1 MTLMTAAGTARKHR
15 IMVVEDDQAHRNA
28 LERHL
33 GRSGFDVLACESGE
47 QALSRFA
54 TFAPDLVISDI
65 RMGGMSGMDLLET
78 LMERAPGTKIIL
90 ATAYDDMQVA
100 VDAMKFGAVDFLM
113 KPLDLDDL
121 DETIAKALPKRNPEP
136 APEPSD
142 TSLSDRNLVGRDP
155 QMVAIYKVIGKVAGT
170 ETPMLIRGET
180 GTGKELVARTIHD
193 NSRRRGQPFICVN
206 CAALPE
212 PLLES
217 ELFGHLKGSFTGAT
231 SDRRGRFELASEGT
245 ILLDEIGDTSAAFQA
260 KLLRV
265 LQEKEFYPV
274 GGETPRRTN
283 ARVIA
288 ATHRNIEEMTRTG
301 GFRQD
306 LYFRLRVVELVV
318 PPLRER
324 RGDIPRLAR
333 HLAAKGRQ
341 PGPARARAQR
351 LGHGRAAQ
359 LRLARQRARAR
370 EHHHAR
376 RGAGAGQRA
385 ARRGFLVRSRYR
397 PRNGHAG
404 RHAGGASSAGGH
416 GARLRTAR
424 PGADRRPQV
433 EDCRDP
439 QGLARAARPHHRQAR
454 VDGRVLLRAAAS
466 GNRGIGTGCRCPS
479 SFKRVGFE
487 PDRVPFCSDVRQS
500 GCCGPRQFWSRRTR
514 SN

>member
-1 MTLMTAAGTARKHR
+1 MTLTMATGTNGKHR

-33 GRSGFDVLACESGE
+33 SRSGFEVLACESGE

-65 RMGGMSGMDLLET
+65 RMGGMSGMDLLGT
-78 LMERAPGTKIIL
+78 LMERAPGTRIIL

-100 VDAMKFGAVDFLM
+100 VDAMKYGAVDFLM

-121 DETIAKALPKRNPEP
+121 DEAVAQALPRQTAEP
-136 APEPSD
+136 VTEGAD
-142 TSLSDRNLVGRDP
+142 TTLSDRNLVGRDP
-155 QMVAIYKVIGKVAGT
+155 QMIAIYKVVGKVAGT
-170 ETPMLIRGET
+170 ETPVLIRGET

-193 NSRRRGQPFICVN
+193 NSSRRGAPFICVN

-231 SDRRGRFELASEGT
+231 SDRRGRFELASDGT

-301 GFRQD
+301 EFRQD
-306 LYFRLRVVELVV
+306 LYFRLRVVELQV
-318 PPLRER
+318 PPLRQR

-333 HLAAKGRQ
+333 HLAVKAAMTVGRPVPTLTEPAMAALLGYDW
-341 PGPARARAQR
+341 PGNVRELENAIMRAVVLAQDSTLRADDFDFENPAVLHAALPPELEAGLGTLADMERAYVQ
-351 LGHGRAAQ
+351 HV
-359 LRLARQRARAR
+359 LA
-370 EHHHAR
+370 HT
-376 RGAGAGQRA
+376 
-385 ARRGFLVRSRYR
+385 
-397 PRNGHAG
+397 
-404 RHAGGASSAGGH
+404 GGH
-416 GARLRTAR
+416 KSRTAEILR
-424 PGADRRPQV
+424 VSRGRLDRII
-433 EDCRDP
+433 EKH
-439 QGLARAARPHHRQAR
+439 GLTAAF
-454 VDGRVLLRAAAS
+454 S
-466 GNRGIGTGCRCPS
+466 
-479 SFKRVGFE
+479 
-487 PDRVPFCSDVRQS
+487 
-500 GCCGPRQFWSRRTR
+500 
-514 SN
+514 